1 MPASVAALTA
11 NPDTAQSL
19 AAFTADDVT
28 KAAIEHAV
36 GGHWPA
42 ATIED
47 GGLAAAA
54 QFLKNGATPT
64 ILVIDLGDSEQPY
77 EDLLGIADSCSPET
91 NVVALGKINDLA
103 LYKKFVAAG
112 VADYLVKPVAPE
124 DMEAALLAAALQHAP
139 QVAAEATEKLGDV
152 FLVVGARGGVG
163 ASTVAANCAWLAA
176 QKPDVKVALL
186 DMDVQYGTSALALD
200 LVPTGGLVEALQ
212 NPSRLDTLFM
222 ASAMVPK
229 TEQLSILAA
238 EEELGRDPGYAPEA
252 FDRLLGEVR
261 RGFEAVWV
269 DMPRSTFGSLA
280 KVLPHVKHVFI
291 VADLSLVSLRDAVRL
306 KAFCNEHAAF
316 TELSVILNKVDKSK
330 QSMTVAQFER
340 GVETKVAVKLAEDFK
355 VLDGA
360 AATGKVA
367 AEAARRSKVVGGLRG
382 VLDIAMADPKDKAK
396 KKGGLLAG
404 LGKGKK

>member
-1 MPASVAALTA
+1 
-11 NPDTAQSL
+11 
-19 AAFTADDVT
+19 
-28 KAAIEHAV
+28 
-36 GGHWPA
+36 
-42 ATIED
+42 
-47 GGLAAAA
+47 
-54 QFLKNGATPT
+54 
-64 ILVIDLGDSEQPY
+64 
-77 EDLLGIADSCSPET
+77 
-91 NVVALGKINDLA
+91 
-103 LYKKFVAAG
+103 
-112 VADYLVKPVAPE
+112 
-124 DMEAALLAAALQHAP
+124 MEAALLAAALQHAP